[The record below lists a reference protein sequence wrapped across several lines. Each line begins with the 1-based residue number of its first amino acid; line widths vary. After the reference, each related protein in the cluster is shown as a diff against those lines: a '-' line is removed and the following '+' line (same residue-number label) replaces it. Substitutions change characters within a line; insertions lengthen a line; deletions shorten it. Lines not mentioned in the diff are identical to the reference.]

1 MEHLAGLC
9 RSHNF
14 SSLCIAGFWSDLDG
28 SCRFVECCRFTNP
41 TALRYQRGRLERS
54 ATCGNEGDVGD
65 SDVSC
70 AVALRCSR
78 ISRDSPYHFEPN
90 KVWGPICDGLWN
102 FALFF
107 SRFPRELFS
116 LTYPQRY
123 CGSKQAGRQASK
135 PGGRTASQA
144 ASTQASKP
152 NRTQSEIHTLNLP
165 YINPKPSLIKL
176 FEPTSTINKRPKP
189 TLN

>member
-1 MEHLAGLC
+1 MEEGDSRGVQRAEMKETLEIQTYPAPLHFVAPG
-9 RSHNF
+9 
-14 SSLCIAGFWSDLDG
+14 SLEILLTTLSQIKCED
-28 SCRFVECCRFTNP
+28 RFVMGYGILSF
-41 TALRYQRGRLERS
+41 
-54 ATCGNEGDVGD
+54 
-65 SDVSC
+65 
-70 AVALRCSR
+70 
-78 ISRDSPYHFEPN
+78 
-90 KVWGPICDGLWN
+90 
-102 FALFF
+102 FF